1 MSWSIKN
8 GIWLRRLDKHYIDFV
23 VPQEVYY
30 LEKSDEL
37 SESVAFGQKLSY
49 FTDQDGPKGG
59 AQENEF

>member
-23 VPQEVYY
+23 VPQGVYY

-37 SESVAFGQKLSY
+37 SESVAFGQKLSH

-59 AQENEF
+59 AHENEF